1 MRHTRLF
8 RTTGIVLLTLGAVV
22 GVGILIV
29 RDQITRHR
37 RNLFSAV
44 ARQRLAALG
53 YIARLDASIDLVQ
66 LLRDYVA
73 WEQRVL
79 LRRRAQQILGRMERE
94 LDEVAGQRAGIA
106 G

>member
-1 MRHTRLF
+1 MRHSRLI
-8 RTTGIVLLTLGAVV
+8 RTTGLVLLTLGAVA
-22 GVGILIV
+22 GLGILIV
-29 RDQITRHR
+29 RDQISRHR
-37 RNLFSAV
+37 RDLFSTL

-94 LDEVAGQRAGIA
+94 LHESAGQRAGIA

>member
-1 MRHTRLF
+1 MLRSRTL
-8 RTTGIVLLTLGAVV
+8 RTTGLVLLTLGSVV
-22 GVGILIV
+22 GLGVLIV
-29 RDQITRHR
+29 KDQISRHR
-37 RNLFSAV
+37 RDLFSTL

-94 LDEVAGQRAGIA
+94 LHGTPDQRTGIA